1 MYFYNRHNIST
12 KDINEVVSALKS
24 STITKGKY
32 LNLFENKLKKYFNS
46 KYALVFTN
54 GTMAL
59 FAISKCLQWSKDDYI
74 ILSPNSFVAGAN
86 AVLNQD
92 SNPVFVDI
100 DKYSNLDPIKTENKI
115 IELKKKKEKG

>member
-74 ILSPNSFVAGAN
+74 ILSPYFFVHSLTVNFSIVVRILG
-86 AVLNQD
+86 D
-92 SNPVFVDI
+92 G
-100 DKYSNLDPIKTENKI
+100 KYCRARSSI
-115 IELKKKKEKG
+115 ITTKNII

>member
-1 MYFYNRHNIST
+1 MYFYNRHNIYT

-115 IELKKKKEKG
+115 IE